1 MSNDLPS
8 AVVSSSVLL
17 LWCWTRGGFSGG
29 LHFTDQYGRDR
40 RGFAAAAV
48 LVYLFEDGFYK
59 DWFGALAHGHRRWH
73 GALVVRTLELV
84 LGALLLWR
92 LAVGGLASWDSVVE
106 AAEVAFGVR
115 VSAQEPPVVAG
126 LPHLLDLELLSC
138 CLGT

>member
-8 AVVSSSVLL
+8 AIVSSSVLL

-40 RGFAAAAV
+40 RGFVAAAV

-59 DWFGALAHGHRRWH
+59 DWFGALARGHRRWH
-73 GALVVRTLELV
+73 GTLVVRTLELV

-92 LAVGGLASWDSVVE
+92 LAVGGLASWDSVAE
-106 AAEVAFGVR
+106 AAKVAFGVR
-115 VSAQEPPVVAG
+115 VSAQEPPVAAG

>member
-8 AVVSSSVLL
+8 AIVSSSVLL
-17 LWCWTRGGFSGG
+17 LWCWARGGVGGG

-40 RGFAAAAV
+40 RGFASAAV
-48 LVYLFEDGFYK
+48 LVYLLEDGFYK

-84 LGALLLWR
+84 LGALLLRR
-92 LAVGGLASWDSVVE
+92 LAVGGLASWEPVAE
-106 AAEVAFGVR
+106 AAKVAFGVR
-115 VSAQEPPVVAG
+115 VSAQEPPVAVG
-126 LPHLLDLELLSC
+126 LLHLLDLELLSC